1 MLPRLRRRGVEGAFL
16 VLSAGWGLLG
26 CTRGLP
32 DAGPGSPEV
41 EVAQAVAPVKLD
53 HFGYR
58 PDDPKVAIFTSD
70 PGSTVQVR
78 TAAGAAVFA
87 VPADGGSISGRGID
101 AGSGDHVWWV
111 DFSPLRIPGTYG
123 LTVASPPVRSYEFA
137 VAPDVYRRVLR
148 TALRTFYLQ
157 RCGVAKANAY
167 AGVWADGVACHRT
180 DTSTSPAAGQADAGL
195 RDLSGGW
202 HDAGDYN
209 KYVWYA
215 VSNAVLFLLGAWEDN
230 RPAFPD
236 GDLGIPESGNG
247 VPDLLDEAKWELD
260 FLLKMQLADGSVL
273 SRVHAEGSD
282 SGGSPP
288 STDTTRRYY
297 LGPTLESGAVLAGS
311 CALGARVFAAA
322 GLTAYAV
329 TLRRAALSTWTWLQ
343 GQGDSDEKVWAAAE
357 VFRLDPE
364 IVSARAYV
372 DGYHA
377 ANWAGA
383 ALGAT
388 SYDTHA
394 ALTYVRTARATPA
407 VASAMKVGIGRQ
419 VEDVFST
426 DDLYR
431 NGMPAWAHHWG
442 SNGIRAGR
450 GVFLLR
456 AAQVRATGSR
466 TPAECRRHALDVL
479 HYFHGQNPLG
489 MVYLTNMASLGGE
502 HSSWQVFHDWF
513 GQSRS
518 AYSRSRFVGKP
529 LAVVEPGYPYFDGT
543 DNHGIRDDKTS
554 LFGPAPG
561 FVPGGPNW
569 NYSGDAVP
577 PRGSRHPARSYR
589 DWNDQGVWTART
601 WEITEP
607 SIGYQ
612 GPYVALVA
620 AFVEP

>member
-1 MLPRLRRRGVEGAFL
+1 
-16 VLSAGWGLLG
+16 
-26 CTRGLP
+26 
-32 DAGPGSPEV
+32 
-41 EVAQAVAPVKLD
+41 
-53 HFGYR
+53 
-58 PDDPKVAIFTSD
+58 
-70 PGSTVQVR
+70 
-78 TAAGAAVFA
+78 VFA
-87 VPADGGSISGRGID
+87 N
-101 AGSGDHVWWV
+101 AG
-111 DFSPLRIPGTYG
+111 LGTY
-123 LTVASPPVRSYEFA
+123 
-137 VAPDVYRRVLR
+137 
-148 TALRTFYLQ
+148 
-157 RCGVAKANAY
+157 
-167 AGVWADGVACHRT
+167 
-180 DTSTSPAAGQADAGL
+180 AAT
-195 RDLSGGW
+195 
-202 HDAGDYN
+202 
-209 KYVWYA
+209 
-215 VSNAVLFLLGAWEDN
+215 
-230 RPAFPD
+230 
-236 GDLGIPESGNG
+236 
-247 VPDLLDEAKWELD
+247 
-260 FLLKMQLADGSVL
+260 LK
-273 SRVHAEGSD
+273 
-282 SGGSPP
+282 
-288 STDTTRRYY
+288 
-297 LGPTLESGAVLAGS
+297 
-311 CALGARVFAAA
+311 
-322 GLTAYAV
+322 
-329 TLRRAALSTWTWLQ
+329 RAALSTWTWLQ

-357 VFRLDPE
+357 IFRMDPGT
-364 IVSARAYV
+364 VSARAYV

-377 ANWAGA
+377 VDWSGA

-394 ALTYVRTARATPA
+394 ALTYMRAAQATLA
-407 VASAMKVGIGRQ
+407 VVSAMKADIVRQ

-431 NGMPAWAHHWG
+431 NGMPAWAYHWG

-456 AAQVRATGSR
+456 AARVGATGSR
-466 TPAECRRHALDVL
+466 TAAECRHHALDML

-513 GQSRS
+513 GQSRN
-518 AYSRSRFVGKP
+518 AYSRSRYIGKP

-577 PRGSRHPARSYR
+577 PHGSHLPGRSYR